1 MKSFFG
7 TLLMHCPVYV
17 LLTTY
22 ICCPHLKNLQSK
34 DKNIIILMPLMASA
48 ATLNCLPSSPDTVV
62 TMFLPN

>member
-34 DKNIIILMPLMASA
+34 DKNIIIFD
-48 ATLNCLPSSPDTVV
+48 ATDGLCCYFELSTQQS
-62 TMFLPN
+62 